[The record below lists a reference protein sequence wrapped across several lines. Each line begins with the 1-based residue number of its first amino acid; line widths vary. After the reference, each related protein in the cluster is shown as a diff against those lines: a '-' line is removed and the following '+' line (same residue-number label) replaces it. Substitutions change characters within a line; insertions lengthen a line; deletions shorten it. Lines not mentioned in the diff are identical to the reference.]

1 MMTERF
7 QFRESDGVEFIR
19 EGQELSGQVVQANE
33 DRLLVVL
40 QTDCSVMYWVPVSDV
55 RVVRR
60 SGTIYPLNQV
70 GKEDMKS

>member
-1 MMTERF
+1 MSEGF
-7 QFRESDGVEFIR
+7 QFRESDGVEFSR
-19 EGQELSGQVVQANE
+19 EGQELSGQVVQANG

-60 SGTIYPLNQV
+60 SGTVYPLNQE
-70 GKEDMKS
+70 GKDNGKP